1 MADFDPEDLN
11 LTHEALRL
19 KYLGPQQTELFAP
32 ICAAYLLIFAVGT
45 VGNALT
51 CVVILSRRAMRSA
64 TNLYLLSLAVS
75 DLLLLLG
82 LPLEL
87 YEMGRNYPFLLGRV
101 GVSGGRGTWGAGEA
115 LMAAQVPSLSAVV
128 LVVVFG
134 ICWAPFHADRL
145 MWSFVSQW
153 TEELVLAF
161 QYVHIVSG
169 AFFYLS
175 SATNPVLY
183 SLMSSRFRENFRE
196 ALGLGPRGHH
206 RAHRVSYSLSRVT
219 TGSIL
224 CDLGSQDTGP
234 SPWLRTV
241 ALRARESPSP
251 PESSPEAAAS
261 P

>member
-64 TNLYLLSLAVS
+64 TNLYLLSLALRDGS
-75 DLLLLLG
+75 
-82 LPLEL
+82 
-87 YEMGRNYPFLLGRV
+87 R
-101 GVSGGRGTWGAGEA
+101 T
-115 LMAAQVPSLSAVV
+115 QVTKMLFV